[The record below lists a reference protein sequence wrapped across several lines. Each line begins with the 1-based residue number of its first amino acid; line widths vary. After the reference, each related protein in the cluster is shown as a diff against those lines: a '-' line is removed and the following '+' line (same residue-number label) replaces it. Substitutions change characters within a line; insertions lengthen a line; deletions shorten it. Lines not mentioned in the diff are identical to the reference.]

1 MISLESIQDY
11 IATLS
16 HKEIVRGMVA
26 YFLAFTM
33 LVIFLLYRHN
43 NMIVEAQQ
51 KTKLLNKARQQVQE
65 IITQYDTVKSKKA
78 EVDEKLIKDKNFY
91 LVKFYQ
97 DTIASVNISGQN
109 TPSLITGVGPAGY
122 SEESLQLNFTQITM
136 QKLCEF
142 LQALQ
147 TTARVTVKNLEISKS
162 STEKKINVSMTLATL
177 RPTID
182 KISSNK

>member
-1 MISLESIQDY
+1 M
-11 IATLS
+11 
-16 HKEIVRGMVA
+16 
-26 YFLAFTM
+26 
-33 LVIFLLYRHN
+33 
-43 NMIVEAQQ
+43 
-51 KTKLLNKARQQVQE
+51 LNKARQQVQN
-65 IITQYDTVKSKKA
+65 IISEYDTIKSKKA
-78 EVDEKLIKDKNFY
+78 EVDEKLTKDKNFY

-147 TTARVTVKNLEISKS
+147 ATPRVTVKNLEISKGNV
-162 STEKKINVSMTLATL
+162 EKKINVSMTLATL
-177 RPTID
+177 RPTVD
-182 KISSNK
+182 KISSTK